1 MITVD
6 DIEQLPLFHRET
18 IPTDYLDIMGH
29 MNVRWYVAI
38 YDTAAWKFF
47 DSFGMN
53 ETYYRAEQAGGFA
66 LKQFIQYLAEVRV
79 GETVSIHARVLGRSD
94 KRVHFMLFM
103 VNETTRTLASTFEVL
118 GSHADMRVRR
128 TSPYPP
134 QIAAKLDATIA
145 EQNALGWD
153 APVCG
158 VISP

>member
-1 MITVD
+1 MITVEQV
-6 DIEQLPLFHRET
+6 EQLPLYHRET

-29 MNVRWYVAI
+29 MNVRWYVAL

-53 ETYYRAEQAGGFA
+53 ETCYRAEQAGGFA

-79 GETVSIHARVLGRSD
+79 GETVAIRGRVLGRSA

-103 VNETTRTLASTFEVL
+103 VNETTGVLASTFEVL
-118 GSHADMRVRR
+118 GSHADMCVRR

-134 QIAAKLDATIA
+134 QIAAKLDTTIA
-145 EQNALGWD
+145 EQNALAWN

-158 VISP
+158 VINP

>member
-1 MITVD
+1 MITV
-6 DIEQLPLFHRET
+6 EQVGQLPLFHRET
-18 IPTDYLDIMGH
+18 IPTDYLDVMGH
-29 MNVRWYVAI
+29 MNVRWYVAL

-47 DSFGMN
+47 ESFGMN
-53 ETYYRAEQAGGFA
+53 EAYYRTEQAGGFA

-79 GETVSIHARVLGRSD
+79 GETIAIHGRVLGRSA
-94 KRVHFMLFM
+94 KRVQFMLFM
-103 VNETTRTLASTFEVL
+103 VNETTQVLASTFGVL
-118 GSHADMRVRR
+118 GSHADMSVRR

-134 QIAAKLDATIA
+134 EIATKLDAAIA